1 MKRFLVTL
9 TNSIVKRIK
18 VIKNINEERLESW
31 LNEKRFGKCKGEL
44 LIYLAIIIYTIIFSY
59 ATILKHYAFRSFAWD
74 LGIASQSLWTTISNG
89 SLFYYTPELFF
100 NLSGSYFGLHFSPIM
115 FLLLPIYATYPAPE
129 TLLVFQ
135 SFILGL
141 GALPLYWFARD
152 SLHNKLIAVAFSLSY
167 LLYAPLHGANWFD
180 FHVQSFLPLFFFFA
194 IYFFE
199 RENWKRYLI
208 FTVLALAI
216 AESVSIVVVFVGLYG
231 LVKYRNVLV
240 KSLQQKALVDK
251 KIVIPFVTII
261 LASAWFLLSRWIQD
275 AFFPIDPRFLEF
287 YKAVDYWSVLG
298 VSGIDPI
305 GAPFYAILNPIR
317 VFEALAFDAY
327 LKLLFVVLIF
337 GSLLFLS
344 FRSSILIISLSWLI
358 PALLSNEQK
367 FYILGSHYPL
377 YLIPF
382 IFLAAVDGMRKQ
394 YRDVKFPKFASSAR
408 NLLVLGIIFS
418 LFASPLSPLL
428 LTTDFTIPHFSE
440 YTLPRIG
447 SHELILKEMVTLVPQ
462 NASVLTQNHIF
473 PHFTD
478 RSNAY
483 VYPLPF
489 AFEYVPDAMN
499 DYVNQLFMKAKYV
512 LVDTKYDTATANAI
526 LVRIQYYS
534 PRFTLLK
541 SEDGVYLYVK

>member
-1 MKRFLVTL
+1 MKWLL
-9 TNSIVKRIK
+9 TTFTHSVAKQIRA
-18 VIKNINEERLESW
+18 IKNVNEEKLENW
-31 LNEKRFGKCKGEL
+31 LNEKIFGRCKGEL
-44 LIYLAIIIYTIIFSY
+44 LVYLAIIIYTIIFSY

-74 LGIASQSLWTTISNG
+74 LGIVSQSLWTTLNDG
-89 SLFYYTPELFF
+89 RLLYYTPELFF

-115 FLLLPIYATYPAPE
+115 FLLLPIYAIHPAPE
-129 TLLVFQ
+129 TLFVFQ

-152 SLHNKLIAVAFSLSY
+152 ALHNKLIAVAFSLSY

-180 FHVQSFLPLFFFFA
+180 FHVQSFLPLFFFLA

-199 RENWKRYLI
+199 HENWKRYLV

-216 AESVSIVVVFVGLYG
+216 AESVSMVVVFVGLYG
-231 LVKYRNVLV
+231 LVKYKDILV
-240 KSLQQKALVDK
+240 KSLQQKSLVDK
-251 KIVIPFVTII
+251 KILVPFATIM
-261 LASAWFLLSRWIQD
+261 LAGSWFLLSRWIQD
-275 AFFPIDPRFLEF
+275 TFFPIDPRFLEF
-287 YKAVDYWSVLG
+287 YKAVDYWSILG

-305 GAPFYAILNPIR
+305 TVPSYIILNPIK
-317 VFEALAFDAY
+317 VAEALAFDAY
-327 LKLLFVVLIF
+327 LKLLFIVLIF

-344 FRSSILIISLSWLI
+344 FRSSILIISLSWLV

-382 IFLAAVDGMRKQ
+382 IFLAAVDGMRKRN
-394 YRDVKFPKFASSAR
+394 RDVKLPRFGNFAR
-408 NLLVLGIIFS
+408 NLLILGIIFS

-447 SHELILKEMVTLVPQ
+447 PHELILQEMVTLVPH
-462 NASVLTQNHIF
+462 NASILTQNHIF
-473 PHFTD
+473 SHFAD

-483 VYPLPF
+483 VYPLPS
-489 AFEYVPDAMN
+489 AFEYAPDAMN
-499 DYVNQLFMKAKYV
+499 DYVNQLFMKSKYV
-512 LVDTKYDTATANAI
+512 LVDTKYDTNTASDI
-526 LVRIQYYS
+526 LARIQHYHPS
-534 PRFTLLK
+534 FSLLK